1 MKNIKITIDGK
12 EIELSEETTNE
23 IMNKLKEEKKEFPQ
37 VGDRYFY
44 IDADGEVDT
53 LIYEE
58 NDENDNYRKD
68 IGNMY
73 EIEEDAIRRKNKQYE
88 KLKAI
93 VRVKNY
99 IKDNFGYDPED
110 WADWE
115 GGDEIKHYIIYKYG
129 KVGMSLSYSYY
140 SNAKPNSFIGY
151 IKTDDECKILIKNCK
166 DDLEII
172 CK

>member
-37 VGDRYFY
+37 IG
-44 IDADGEVDT
+44 
-53 LIYEE
+53 
-58 NDENDNYRKD
+58 DNYWIIEDDGGIDSFSFDNDDIDDKYLE
-68 IGNMY
+68 IGNLY
-73 EIEEDAIRRKNKQYE
+73 ATEELAEKQVE

-93 VRVKNY
+93 VRIKTY

-110 WADWE
+110 WADWADWKDGE
-115 GGDEIKHYIIYKYG
+115 EIKHYIIYEYG
-129 KVGMSLSYSYY
+129 KVEMGLSYSYY
-140 SNAKPNSFIGY
+140 SNAKPHSHIGY

-166 DDLEII
+166 KDLELI